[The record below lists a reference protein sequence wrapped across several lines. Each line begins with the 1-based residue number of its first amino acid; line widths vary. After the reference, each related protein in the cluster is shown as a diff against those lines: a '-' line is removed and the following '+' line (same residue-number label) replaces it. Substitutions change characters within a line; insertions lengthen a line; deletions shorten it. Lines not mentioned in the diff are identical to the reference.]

1 VLRYREHRP
10 GPDLRPHIECL
21 WTVWDSVARADR
33 TPERVLP
40 DGCPELIVHLGD
52 PFARLIG
59 RRWVV
64 QPRAF
69 LAGTLTQPWMLRA
82 RSRVKT
88 VGVRFR
94 PGATTAVFPLSMSEA
109 RDRELRLAGLVGASS
124 AAALIEPLRRA
135 RTDAG
140 RFAAIEE
147 WLTARLSVMA
157 PRRSTARAA
166 VALILKAHG
175 RKRIDDVAR
184 ALGWSRRRI
193 ERVFARD
200 LGIRPKLFARIVRL
214 NAVLATLD
222 EPERTSAVD
231 LALETGYFD
240 QAHLLRDFRVL
251 AGRAPRSRREIDG
264 ELARHFTRPERLRA
278 LLFPVD

>member
-1 VLRYREHRP
+1 MFRYREHRP
-10 GPDLRPHIECL
+10 GPHLRPHVECL
-21 WTVWDSVARADR
+21 WTVSDSVVRSDR

-64 QPRAF
+64 QPNAF
-69 LAGTLTQPWMLRA
+69 LAGTLTSPWMLRA
-82 RSRVKT
+82 GRHVRT
-88 VGVRFR
+88 LGIRFR
-94 PGATTAVFPLSMSEA
+94 PGATTAVFSLSMLEA
-109 RDRELRLAGLVGASS
+109 RDRELPLAGLVGAPE
-124 AAALIEPLRRA
+124 AAALIDPLRQA
-135 RTDAG
+135 RTDA
-140 RFAAIEE
+140 RRLAALED
-147 WLTARLSVMA
+147 WLTARLRRTA

-166 VALILKAHG
+166 VELILRVHG

-193 ERVFARD
+193 ERAFARD

-240 QAHLLRDFRVL
+240 QAHLLRDFRML

-278 LLFPVD
+278 LLFSE

>member
-1 VLRYREHRP
+1 
-10 GPDLRPHIECL
+10 L
-21 WTVWDSVARADR
+21 WAVSDSVARSGRA
-33 TPERVLP
+33 PERVLP
-40 DGCPELIVHLGD
+40 DGCPELIVHVGD

-69 LAGTLTQPWMLRA
+69 LAGTLTRPWMLRA
-82 RSRVKT
+82 GRRVDT
-88 VGVRFR
+88 VGIRFR
-94 PGATTAVFPLSMSEA
+94 PGATTSVLPLAMAEA
-109 RDRELRLAGLVGASS
+109 RDRELRLASLVDASTVR
-124 AAALIEPLRRA
+124 ALIEPIREA
-135 RTDAG
+135 ESDTV
-140 RFAAIEE
+140 RFAAMED
-147 WLTARLSVMA
+147 WLKARLA
-157 PRRSTARAA
+157 CARPRRSTARPA
-166 VALILKAHG
+166 VQLILKAQG
-175 RKRIDDVAR
+175 RQRIDDVAR

-193 ERVFARD
+193 ERAFAQD

-222 EPERTSAVD
+222 EPERGSAVD

-264 ELARHFTRPERLRA
+264 ELARHFIRPARLRK
-278 LLFPVD
+278 LLFPD

>member
-1 VLRYREHRP
+1 MLRYREHRP
-10 GPDLRPHIECL
+10 GANLRPHVECL
-21 WTVWDSVARADR
+21 WIVSDSVVRSDR
-33 TPERVLP
+33 SPERVLP

-59 RRWVV
+59 RRWIV
-64 QPRAF
+64 QPHAF

-82 RSRVKT
+82 GRRVRT
-88 VGVRFR
+88 VGIRFR
-94 PGATTAVFPLSMSEA
+94 PGATTAVLSLSMLEA
-109 RDRELRLAGLVGASS
+109 RGREMRLAGLVGGS
-124 AAALIEPLRRA
+124 AATALIEPLRQA

-140 RFAAIEE
+140 RFAAIEG
-147 WLTARLSVMA
+147 WLTARLRRMP
-157 PRRSTARAA
+157 PRRSTARPA
-166 VALILKAHG
+166 VALILRTHG

-184 ALGWSRRRI
+184 ALGWSRRRL
-193 ERVFARD
+193 ERAFARD

-240 QAHLLRDFRVL
+240 QAHLLRDFRML

-278 LLFPVD
+278 LLFD